1 MGREDNLV
9 TLVRDRLRLHQ
20 GTPSRRLAGALA
32 DLAQTGL
39 IGPGT
44 RLPSERD
51 LAQAVGVSR
60 GTVASAF
67 NALCEEGWCERR
79 HGSGTYVLGT
89 PSFGSLL
96 QGGAVAADL
105 STSVVPDP
113 SHLLLPPL
121 DPTDLLRAPSGHGYD
136 AMGDPR
142 LRALLA
148 ASEGPSWGAG
158 NGLSA
163 STGGVEAGL
172 TKAARDGGSAGE
184 LSEAARA
191 DVKPFA
197 NVGEAGAGSSTGAG
211 DFGVRLSR
219 EDGGAGLSRQVGNV
233 SAGLTGQVGVSEPE
247 LTGEV
252 GDGGAGLSRE
262 AREVGAGAAATMAP
276 ARDILVTA
284 GAQQGIDLAARV
296 LVRPGDHVLVGDPA
310 YGGALSVF
318 RRAGAYVVAVDLT
331 SPAAVEEALARH
343 RPAAVYVVSVD
354 NPTGSVP
361 PLRHVAELA
370 RDADVPVIEDR
381 TLAALVYDGTPPPEP
396 LARLHP
402 YGTVTVG
409 SLSKVLWGGLRV
421 GWLSAAEPL
430 LARLV
435 EAKVDADLATSAVA
449 QRLATH
455 LLERNP
461 VEPWRA
467 ELARRRDHCTS
478 ALTAFLPEWTWTRP
492 AGGLSVWARLPG
504 TDTDRFAAVARE
516 HGVAV
521 APGSLFSPD
530 GRHRDRLR
538 LSFALPPALTD
549 QAVAALARAW
559 TSYRH

>member
-9 TLVRDRLRLHQ
+9 TLVRDRLRLQQ

-32 DLAQTGL
+32 DLTQAGL
-39 IGPGT
+39 ITPGT

-60 GTVASAF
+60 GTVAAAF
-67 NALCEEGWCERR
+67 NALCEEGLCERR

-89 PSFGSLL
+89 PSFGGLL
-96 QGGAVAADL
+96 QAGAVRADL

-113 SHLLLPPL
+113 SHLVLPPL
-121 DPTDLLRAPSGHGYD
+121 DPADLLRVPSGHGYD

-148 ASEGPSWGAG
+148 TPATLAPETGTTGVAG
-158 NGLSA
+158 VRPRG
-163 STGGVEAGL
+163 
-172 TKAARDGGSAGE
+172 
-184 LSEAARA
+184 
-191 DVKPFA
+191 
-197 NVGEAGAGSSTGAG
+197 GEAGHGYEGAG
-211 DFGVRLSR
+211 VL
-219 EDGGAGLSRQVGNV
+219 
-233 SAGLTGQVGVSEPE
+233 P
-247 LTGEV
+247 GE
-252 GDGGAGLSRE
+252 
-262 AREVGAGAAATMAP
+262 
-276 ARDILVTA
+276 ILVTA
-284 GAQQGIDLAARV
+284 GAQQGIDLAARA
-296 LVRPGDHVLVGDPA
+296 LVRPGDRVLVGDPA

-318 RRAGAYVVAVDLT
+318 RRAGAHVVAVDLT

-370 RDADVPVIEDR
+370 AGADVPVVEDR

-396 LARLHP
+396 LAGLHP

-421 GWLSAAEPL
+421 GWVTAAEPL

-435 EAKVDADLATSAVA
+435 EAKLDADLATSAVS
-449 QRLATH
+449 QRLAAD

-467 ELARRRDHCTS
+467 ELARRRDHCLA
-478 ALTAFLPEWTWTRP
+478 ALAAYLPEWTWTRP

-549 QAVAALARAW
+549 QAVAGLTQAW
-559 TSYRH
+559 RSYHH

>member
-1 MGREDNLV
+1 MGREDTLV

-20 GTPSRRLAGALA
+20 GPPSRRLAGALA

-39 IGPGT
+39 ISPGT

-60 GTVASAF
+60 GTVAAAF
-67 NALCEEGWCERR
+67 NTLCEEGLCERR

-89 PSFGSLL
+89 PSFGGLL
-96 QGGAVAADL
+96 QAGAVRADL

-113 SHLLLPPL
+113 SHLVLPPA
-121 DPTDLLRAPSGHGYD
+121 DPADLLRAPSGHGYD

-142 LRALLA
+142 LRAVLA
-148 ASEGPSWGAG
+148 GGEGAG
-158 NGLSA
+158 PA
-163 STGGVEAGL
+163 GV
-172 TKAARDGGSAGE
+172 
-184 LSEAARA
+184 
-191 DVKPFA
+191 
-197 NVGEAGAGSSTGAG
+197 
-211 DFGVRLSR
+211 
-219 EDGGAGLSRQVGNV
+219 
-233 SAGLTGQVGVSEPE
+233 
-247 LTGEV
+247 
-252 GDGGAGLSRE
+252 
-262 AREVGAGAAATMAP
+262 
-276 ARDILVTA
+276 LVTA

-296 LVRPGDHVLVGDPA
+296 LLRPGDRVLVGDPA

-318 RRAGAYVVAVDLT
+318 RRAGAHVVAADLGT
-331 SPAAVEEALARH
+331 PAAVEEALARH
-343 RPAAVYVVSVD
+343 RPAAVYVAGVD
-354 NPTGSVP
+354 NPTGAVP

-370 RDADVPVIEDR
+370 RDAEVTVVEDR
-381 TLAALVYDGTPPPEP
+381 ALAALVYDGTPPPEP
-396 LARLHP
+396 LARVHP

-421 GWLSAAEPL
+421 GWLTAPEPL
-430 LARLV
+430 LARLT

-449 QRLATH
+449 QRLATG

-461 VEPWRA
+461 VRPWLA
-467 ELARRRDHCTS
+467 ELARRREHF
-478 ALTAFLPEWTWTRP
+478 LTALSAYLPEWTWERP

-504 TDTDRFAAVARE
+504 TDTDRFAVVARE

-538 LSFALPPALTD
+538 LSFALPPGLLD
-549 QAVAALARAW
+549 QAIAGLAQAWRA
-559 TSYRH
+559 YER

>member
-1 MGREDNLV
+1 MGREDTLV

-20 GTPSRRLAGALA
+20 GPPSRRLAGALT

-39 IGPGT
+39 ISPGT

-60 GTVASAF
+60 GTVAAAF
-67 NALCEEGWCERR
+67 NALCEEGLCERR

-89 PSFGSLL
+89 PSFGGLL
-96 QGGAVAADL
+96 QAGAVRADL

-113 SHLLLPPL
+113 SHLTLPPL
-121 DPTDLLRAPSGHGYD
+121 DPADLLRAPSGHGYD

-142 LRALLA
+142 LRTVL
-148 ASEGPSWGAG
+148 
-158 NGLSA
+158 
-163 STGGVEAGL
+163 
-172 TKAARDGGSAGE
+172 
-184 LSEAARA
+184 
-191 DVKPFA
+191 
-197 NVGEAGAGSSTGAG
+197 AGAEGA
-211 DFGVRLSR
+211 DPRHV
-219 EDGGAGLSRQVGNV
+219 
-233 SAGLTGQVGVSEPE
+233 
-247 LTGEV
+247 
-252 GDGGAGLSRE
+252 
-262 AREVGAGAAATMAP
+262 
-276 ARDILVTA
+276 LVTA

-296 LVRPGDHVLVGDPA
+296 LLRPGDRVLVGDPA

-318 RRAGAYVVAVDLT
+318 RRAGAHVVAADLT
-331 SPAAVEEALARH
+331 SPAAVEGALARH
-343 RPAAVYVVSVD
+343 RPAVVYVAGVD
-354 NPTGSVP
+354 NPTGAVP

-370 RDADVPVIEDR
+370 ADAGVTVVEDR
-381 TLAALVYDGTPPPEP
+381 ALAALVYDGVPPPEP
-396 LARLHP
+396 LAAAHP

-421 GWLSAAEPL
+421 GWLTAPEPL
-430 LARLV
+430 LARLT

-449 QRLATH
+449 QRLATD

-461 VEPWRA
+461 VAPWLA
-467 ELARRRDHCTS
+467 ELARRREHC
-478 ALTAFLPEWTWTRP
+478 LTALPAHLPEWTWTRP
-492 AGGLSVWARLPG
+492 AGGLSVWVRLPG

-538 LSFALPPALTD
+538 LSFALPPDLLDRAFADL
-549 QAVAALARAW
+549 ALAWRA
-559 TSYRH
+559 YGR

>member
-39 IGPGT
+39 IVAGT

-51 LAQAVGVSR
+51 LAQAVGLSR
-60 GTVASAF
+60 GTVAAAF
-67 NALCEEGWCERR
+67 NALCEEGLCERR

-89 PSFGSLL
+89 PSFGGLL
-96 QGGAVAADL
+96 RGGAVLADL

-113 SHLLLPPL
+113 SHLVVPPT
-121 DPTDLLRAPSGHGYD
+121 DPADLLRSPSGHGYD

-148 ASEGPSWGAG
+148 LSPDIGVMGSQVTTAPAEPGAAGAAGQVEGTRKAVGGAPGGTPSAVPSGVASGAAAGVASGAPGEVPGEVAGGMRGEEPSGAH
-158 NGLSA
+158 
-163 STGGVEAGL
+163 GGVRGGVSSKGL
-172 TKAARDGGSAGE
+172 G
-184 LSEAARA
+184 
-191 DVKPFA
+191 
-197 NVGEAGAGSSTGAG
+197 VGLRGMW
-211 DFGVRLSR
+211 
-219 EDGGAGLSRQVGNV
+219 GGAS
-233 SAGLTGQVGVSEPE
+233 
-247 LTGEV
+247 
-252 GDGGAGLSRE
+252 GG
-262 AREVGAGAAATMAP
+262 VGAGE
-276 ARDILVTA
+276 ILVTA

-296 LVRPGDHVLVGDPA
+296 LVRAGDRVLVGDPT
-310 YGGALSVF
+310 YGGALSAF
-318 RRAGAYVVAVDLT
+318 RRAGAHVVAVDLT
-331 SPAAVEEALARH
+331 SVTAVEEAIARH

-354 NPTGSVP
+354 NPTGAVP
-361 PLRHVAELA
+361 ALGHVAGLA
-370 RDADVPVIEDR
+370 GDAGVPVVEDR

-421 GWLSAAEPL
+421 GWLTAAEPL
-430 LARLV
+430 LARLG

-449 QRLATH
+449 QRFAAD

-461 VEPWRA
+461 VAPWLA
-467 ELARRRDHCTS
+467 ELASRREHCLA
-478 ALTAFLPEWTWTRP
+478 ALAEHLPEWTWTRP

-504 TDTDRFAAVARE
+504 TDTDRFAVVARE

-530 GRHRDRLR
+530 GRHRDHLR
-538 LSFALPPALTD
+538 LSFALPPDLQNQAMTAL
-549 QAVAALARAW
+549 VRAW
-559 TSYRH
+559 HAYER

>member
-32 DLAQTGL
+32 DLAQTGT
-39 IGPGT
+39 ITPGT

-60 GTVASAF
+60 GTVAAAF
-67 NALCEEGWCERR
+67 NTLCEEGLCERR

-89 PSFGSLL
+89 PSFGGLL
-96 QGGAVAADL
+96 QAGAVLADL

-113 SHLLLPPL
+113 SHLVLPAL
-121 DPTDLLRAPSGHGYD
+121 DPADLMRAPSGHGYD

-142 LRALLA
+142 LRALLQENA
-148 ASEGPSWGAG
+148 PGAG
-158 NGLSA
+158 IG
-163 STGGVEAGL
+163 
-172 TKAARDGGSAGE
+172 AGE
-184 LSEAARA
+184 VL
-191 DVKPFA
+191 
-197 NVGEAGAGSSTGAG
+197 
-211 DFGVRLSR
+211 
-219 EDGGAGLSRQVGNV
+219 
-233 SAGLTGQVGVSEPE
+233 
-247 LTGEV
+247 
-252 GDGGAGLSRE
+252 
-262 AREVGAGAAATMAP
+262 
-276 ARDILVTA
+276 ITA

-296 LVRPGDHVLVGDPA
+296 LLRPGDRILVGDPS

-318 RRAGAYVVAVDLT
+318 RRAGAHVVALDLT
-331 SPAAVEEALARH
+331 SPEAVTEAIARH

-361 PLRHVAELA
+361 GLQHVAELA
-370 RDADVPVIEDR
+370 KAADVPVIEDR
-381 TLAALVYDGTPPPEP
+381 TLAALVYDGTPVPEP
-396 LARLHP
+396 LARWHP

-421 GWLSAAEPL
+421 GWLAAPEPM

-435 EAKVDADLATSAVA
+435 ETKVDADLATSAVS
-449 QRLATH
+449 QRLAAE

-461 VEPWRA
+461 VDPWRA
-467 ELARRRDHCTS
+467 ELVRRRDHFTA
-478 ALTAFLPEWTWTRP
+478 ALAARLPEWTWTLP
-492 AGGLSVWARLPG
+492 QGGLSIWARLPG

-538 LSFALPPALTD
+538 LSFALRPELLD
-549 QAVAALARAW
+549 QAVTALTQAW
-559 TSYRH
+559 TQHRT

>member
-67 NALCEEGWCERR
+67 NALCEEGLCERR

-148 ASEGPSWGAG
+148 ASEGPSWDAG
-158 NGLSA
+158 TGLSA
-163 STGGVEAGL
+163 STGGVEARL
-172 TKAARDGGSAGE
+172 SRVARDGGSAGE
-184 LSEAARA
+184 LSEAARD
-191 DVKPFA
+191 DVKPSA
-197 NVGEAGAGSSTGAG
+197 NVGEAGVRPSTGAG
-211 DFGVRLSR
+211 DAGVGLSR
-219 EDGGAGLSRQVGNV
+219 EEGGAGLPRG
-233 SAGLTGQVGVSEPE
+233 AG
-247 LTGEV
+247 
-252 GDGGAGLSRE
+252 DAGAGLSRE
-262 AREVGAGAAATMAP
+262 AGKAGAGVAATMGP
-276 ARDILVTA
+276 AQEILVTA

-296 LVRPGDHVLVGDPA
+296 LVRPGDRVLVGDPA

-318 RRAGAYVVAVDLT
+318 RRAGAHVVAVDLT

-381 TLAALVYDGTPPPEP
+381 TLAALVYDGASPPEP

-402 YGTVTVG
+402 YGTVEVG

-478 ALTAFLPEWTWTRP
+478 ALTAYLPEWTWIRP

-504 TDTDRFAAVARE
+504 RDTDRFAAVARE

-559 TSYRH
+559 TSYRR

>member
-1 MGREDNLV
+1 MGREDTLV

-20 GTPSRRLAGALA
+20 GPPSRRLAGALA

-39 IGPGT
+39 ISPGT

-60 GTVASAF
+60 GTVAAAF

-89 PSFGSLL
+89 PSFGGLL
-96 QGGAVAADL
+96 QAGAVRADL

-113 SHLLLPPL
+113 SHLVLPSI
-121 DPTDLLRAPSGHGYD
+121 DPADLLRVPSGHGYD

-142 LRALLA
+142 LRTVLA
-148 ASEGPSWGAG
+148 SGE
-158 NGLSA
+158 SA
-163 STGGVEAGL
+163 DP
-172 TKAARDGGSAGE
+172 K
-184 LSEAARA
+184 
-191 DVKPFA
+191 DV
-197 NVGEAGAGSSTGAG
+197 
-211 DFGVRLSR
+211 
-219 EDGGAGLSRQVGNV
+219 
-233 SAGLTGQVGVSEPE
+233 
-247 LTGEV
+247 
-252 GDGGAGLSRE
+252 
-262 AREVGAGAAATMAP
+262 
-276 ARDILVTA
+276 LVTA

-296 LVRPGDHVLVGDPA
+296 LLRPGDRVLVGDPA

-318 RRAGAYVVAVDLT
+318 RRAGAHVVAVDLGA
-331 SPAAVEEALARH
+331 PAAVEEALARH
-343 RPAAVYVVSVD
+343 RPAAVYAVSVD
-354 NPTGSVP
+354 NPTGAVP

-370 RDADVPVIEDR
+370 RDAGVTVVEDR

-396 LARLHP
+396 LARTHP

-421 GWLSAAEPL
+421 GWLAAPEPL
-430 LARLV
+430 LARLT

-449 QRLATH
+449 QRLATD

-461 VEPWRA
+461 VRPWLA
-467 ELARRRDHCTS
+467 ELARRREHCLAALS
-478 ALTAFLPEWTWTRP
+478 AHLPEWTWTRP

-538 LSFALPPALTD
+538 LSFALPPDLLD
-549 QAVAALARAW
+549 QAVAGLAQAWRA
-559 TSYRH
+559 YGR